1 MLGERCGVKRA
12 GGREDEGERVSEA
25 ARDGALLARN
35 AYAQT
40 RQSVTQC
47 HTARITRLGR
57 LHVAR
62 SSRVDPRS
70 IPSWSST
77 DFILRFPTNARFS
90 SECLSRCCGASR
102 KCSRGICQGRFRW
115 LVRRRDVM
123 LSYHLRLPVKSA
135 SRQLISRWGGGQ

>member
-57 LHVAR
+57 LHG
-62 SSRVDPRS
+62 PRDS
-70 IPSWSST
+70 EESMTPST
-77 DFILRFPTNARFS
+77 DFILHFPTNALLS
-90 SECLSRCCGASR
+90 SECISRCFGASR
-102 KCSRGICQGRFRW
+102 KCFRGICQGHSDGW
-115 LVRRRDVM
+115 YVDEM
-123 LSYHLRLPVKSA
+123 
-135 SRQLISRWGGGQ
+135 